1 VKRRFEFPDLLQAF
15 FTDRLMTQ
23 KQASSHTIASY
34 RDTFRLLIEYVHQTL
49 KKEPATIRIADLST
63 DCIVGFLNHLEKTRG
78 VTARSRNQRLGA
90 IRSFFR
96 YVAFKAPEHSGLVQ
110 QILAVPCKR
119 HDQKLVDFLTREEI
133 EAILQK
139 PDRNTW
145 IGRRDHALILL
156 AVQTGMRVSELT
168 GLCRKD
174 LAIESA
180 AYVRCFGKG
189 RRNRCVPLTRQTV
202 AVLRSWLKQV
212 PASPE
217 APLFPNSRGG
227 RMSSD
232 CFQYLLGKYA
242 VAARQMIPSLKEK
255 RVSPHVLRH
264 STAIQLLLSGVDR
277 SLIALW
283 LGHQTVE
290 TTQIYLDANLAMK
303 ESILKMVTPIKT
315 DRKRFRADDA
325 LLSFLNA
332 L

>member
-1 VKRRFEFPDLLQAF
+1 
-15 FTDRLMTQ
+15 MTQ

-49 KKEPATIRIADLST
+49 KKQPATIRIGDLNP
-63 DCIVGFLNHLEKTRG
+63 DRIVGFLNHLEKTRG

-110 QILAVPCKR
+110 QVLAIPCKR
-119 HDQKLVDFLTREEI
+119 HDQKLVDFLTRQEI

-145 IGRRDHALILL
+145 IGRRDHALILV

-168 GLCRKD
+168 GLCRRD
-174 LAIESA
+174 LAVENA
-180 AYVRCFGKG
+180 AHVRCLGKG
-189 RRNRCVPLTRQTV
+189 RRDRCIPLTKQTV
-202 AVLRSWLKQV
+202 AVLRSWLK
-212 PASPE
+212 E
-217 APLFPNSRGG
+217 APVSLEGPLFPNRRGG

-232 CFQYLLGKYA
+232 CFQYLLSKYS
-242 VAARQMIPSLKEK
+242 VAARQTIPSLREK

-283 LGHQTVE
+283 LGHQSVE

-303 ESILKMVTPIKT
+303 ESILKMVTPVKT
-315 DRKRFRADDA
+315 ARRRFRADDA
-325 LLSFLNA
+325 LLSFLNG

>member
-34 RDTFRLLIEYVHQTL
+34 RDTFRLLIEYVHQTS
-49 KKEPATIRIADLST
+49 KKEPAAIRIGDLST
-63 DCIVGFLNHLEKTRG
+63 DCIVGFLDHLEKTRG

-96 YVAFKAPEHSGLVQ
+96 YVAFKAPEHGGLVQ
-110 QILAVPCKR
+110 QILAIPCKR

-145 IGRRDHALILL
+145 IGRRDHALILV

-168 GLCRKD
+168 GLCRRD
-174 LAIESA
+174 LAAEGTA
-180 AYVRCFGKG
+180 HLRCLGKG
-189 RRNRCVPLTRQTV
+189 RRDRCIPVTKQTA
-202 AVLRSWLKQV
+202 AVLRSWLKEA
-212 PASPE
+212 PASLE
-217 APLFPNSRGG
+217 APLFPNHRGG

-232 CFQYLLGKYA
+232 CFQYLLSKYA
-242 VAARQMIPSLKEK
+242 VAAGQTIPSLREK

-264 STAIQLLLSGVDR
+264 TTAIQLLLSGVDR

-283 LGHQTVE
+283 LGHQSVE

-303 ESILKMVTPIKT
+303 EAILKMVTPVEAH
-315 DRKRFRADDA
+315 RRRFRPDDA
-325 LLSFLNA
+325 LLSFLKA